1 MAAALYNPLEKLN
14 LARSIEAELLS
25 HEVAPLDRK
34 ESFSGA
40 GVYVIYYSG
49 SFELYAPLKKANAK
63 SWMQPIYVGKAI
75 PKGGRKGGMT
85 PEGQTS
91 GSVVFSRLR
100 KHSES
105 IKATA
110 NLDLDSFV
118 FRWIELDD
126 IWIPLGENILIETFK
141 PLWNIALD
149 GFGINDPGKGR
160 LDQKRSAW
168 DILHP
173 GRSYASRLKGGDYNR
188 EVIAGRVDDFFNH
201 RSLRPLPKLIAP
213 SS

>member
-1 MAAALYNPLEKLN
+1 MAAALYNPLEKQN

-25 HEVAPLDRK
+25 RDVTPLDML
-34 ESFSGA
+34 EPFSGA

-49 SFELYAPLKKANAK
+49 PFALYAPLVKANAE
-63 SWMQPIYVGKAI
+63 SWTHPIYVGKAI

-85 PEGQTS
+85 QDAQLAGPA
-91 GSVVFSRLR
+91 VYSRLR
-100 KHSES
+100 KHAES
-105 IKATA
+105 IKATS
-110 NLDLDSFV
+110 NLEILHFT

-160 LDQKRSAW
+160 LNQKRSAW

-173 GRSYASRLKGGDYNR
+173 GRAYASRLKGVDQNSESIIRRVGDYFNR
-188 EVIAGRVDDFFNH
+188 HQPDHKD
-201 RSLRPLPKLIAP
+201 
-213 SS
+213 